1 MASECLE
8 LEIKTCTLSWKKIER
23 GIKGTE
29 KIQHTIQRISQTQ
42 QNVWRGFFSTAKPFV
57 LKGTQKKRKRKEP
70 VISELEKKMTVIWWF
85 SFSRKKQQFFGGQHK
100 CFYKESSLAEATQY
114 DKSPWWVEMRVISLK
129 KRKPSQWH
137 CCHSTKNPRYKMSD
151 FHSTQS
157 PAIWAG

>member
-1 MASECLE
+1 MHPFVKENREGYKRNRKNPPYHTAH
-8 LEIKTCTLSWKKIER
+8 LSK
-23 GIKGTE
+23 
-29 KIQHTIQRISQTQ
+29 TQ

-85 SFSRKKQQFFGGQHK
+85 SFSRKKKQQFFGGQHK
-100 CFYKESSLAEATQY
+100 CFYKECSIAEATQY

-137 CCHSTKNPRYKMSD
+137 CVAIQLKSTL
-151 FHSTQS
+151 
-157 PAIWAG
+157 